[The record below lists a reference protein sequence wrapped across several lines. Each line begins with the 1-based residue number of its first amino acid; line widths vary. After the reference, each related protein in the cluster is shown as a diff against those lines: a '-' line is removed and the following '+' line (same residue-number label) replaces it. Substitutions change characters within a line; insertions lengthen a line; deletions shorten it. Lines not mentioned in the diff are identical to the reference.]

1 MDGLTGETIDT
12 QMVEH
17 GGSAVAPEVPK
28 HEGYRFVGWDK
39 TFTNVTSDLT
49 VTAMYE
55 INKYIVYV
63 HTSSCGTASPLGYV
77 EVEYG
82 SSLTI
87 NMMPDAQHYVWY
99 VSINGEIVAVRPGN
113 VITIENITEYLD
125 VFIMFRTDVPE
136 VTPPAPTPG
145 KPPKT
150 GAISMTAIAIMAIV
164 SGAGIILFRKK

>member
-1 MDGLTGETIDT
+1 MDGLTGETLDT

-125 VFIMFRTDVPE
+125 VFIVFRTDVPE
-136 VTPPAPTPG
+136 VTPPAPAPG

-150 GAISMTAIAIMAIV
+150 GAISMTAVAIMAII
-164 SGAGIILFRKK
+164 SGAGIVLFRKK